1 MSFVPYGVTFPT
13 LSEWQWSFGGFVGG
27 PGTNLEVKEWTGVD
41 LPAVRSGD
49 SGRPRDHGMFR
60 GLDVMGA
67 REPSLTGDLHNLS
80 GTLAE
85 AEAKLAQATVP
96 GGSEDTP
103 LFLNLEG
110 WGTLACM
117 ARVRKRQM
125 PRDIELSLGN
135 LGKVALLWAA
145 DDPRWYTQTQQSSVA
160 PFNKTSG
167 FSFPMGF
174 PLSFGGGSSVG
185 SLSILNAGNIET
197 RPLLIVEG
205 PCENPSVTNVTAPG
219 SPNLTFDVTVGAGGR
234 LVIDTDMHTAT
245 YYTAGT
251 TLGASRLGTLAY
263 GSHWFTLD
271 PGVSTIQFS
280 AATAEGQLSVQF
292 ASAYLL

>member
-1 MSFVPYGVTFPT
+1 
-13 LSEWQWSFGGFVGG
+13 LSAYQWSFNGYVGG
-27 PGTNLEVKEWTGVD
+27 PGTDLEVRELTGID
-41 LPAVRSGD
+41 MPAVRSGD

-60 GLDVMGA
+60 GLDVMGG
-67 REPSLTGDLHNLS
+67 REPSLTGDLHPLS
-80 GTLAE
+80 GTLEE
-85 AEAKLAQATVP
+85 AEGELDAATVP

-125 PRDIELSLGN
+125 PRDIQLALGN

-145 DDPRWYTQTQQSSVA
+145 DDPRWYAQTQQASVA
-160 PFNKTSG
+160 PLNPTSG
-167 FSFPMGF
+167 FSFPLSF
-174 PLSFGGGSSVG
+174 PLSFGGGSVAG
-185 SLSILNAGNIET
+185 SLSITNTGNIET

-205 PCENPSVTNVTAPG
+205 PCENPSITNVTAKG
-219 SPNLTFDVTVGAGGR
+219 SPNLTFNLTVGAGAK

-251 TLGASRLGTLAY
+251 TLGATRLGTLAY
-263 GSHWFTLD
+263 GSQWWTLA
-271 PGVSTIQFS
+271 PGVSTIQFL
-280 AATAEGQLSVQF
+280 AATAEGDLSCQW

>member
-1 MSFVPYGVTFPT
+1 LSFVPYGVSWPS
-13 LSEWQWSFGGFVGG
+13 LSAYQWSFNGYVGG
-27 PGTNLEVKEWTGVD
+27 PGTDLEVRELTGID
-41 LPAVRSGD
+41 MPAVRSGD

-60 GLDVMGA
+60 GLDVMGG
-67 REPSLTGDLHNLS
+67 REPSLTGDLHPLS
-80 GTLAE
+80 GTLEE
-85 AEAKLAQATVP
+85 AEGELDAATVP

-125 PRDIELSLGN
+125 PRDIQLALGN

-145 DDPRWYTQTQQSSVA
+145 DDPRWYAQTQQASVA
-160 PFNKTSG
+160 PLNPTSG
-167 FSFPMGF
+167 FSF
-174 PLSFGGGSSVG
+174 PLSFGGGSVAG
-185 SLSILNAGNIET
+185 SLSITNTGNIEA
-197 RPLLIVEG
+197 RPLLIVEA
-205 PCENPSVTNVTAPG
+205 PCENPSITNVTAKG
-219 SPNLTFDVTVGAGGR
+219 SPNLTFNLTVGAGAK

-251 TLGASRLGTLAY
+251 TLGATRLGTLAY
-263 GSHWFTLD
+263 GSQWWTLA
-271 PGVSTIQFS
+271 PGVSTIQFL
-280 AATAEGQLSVQF
+280 AATAEGDLSCQW